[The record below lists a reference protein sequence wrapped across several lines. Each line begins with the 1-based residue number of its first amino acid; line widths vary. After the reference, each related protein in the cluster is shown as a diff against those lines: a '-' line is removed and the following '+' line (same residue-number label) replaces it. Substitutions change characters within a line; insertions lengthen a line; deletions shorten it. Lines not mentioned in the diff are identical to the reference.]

1 MRDCDDAERLP
12 RSAELPAGGVIIPWD
27 TNLNCPGFRALAIR
41 SGSVY
46 PELTLG
52 SAEPCLGAVLCPDTP
67 CSSPDYTVW
76 IEGCAR
82 IPRSSRINLPQSNSV
97 DKVVPEV
104 ELDGW
109 GCLHCSP

>member
-1 MRDCDDAERLP
+1 MIIVKG
-12 RSAELPAGGVIIPWD
+12 SAETVIISRDSTETPRISGLWQFPLDRLLPW
-27 TNLNCPGFRALAIR
+27 LSP
-41 SGSVY
+41 
-46 PELTLG
+46 G
-52 SAEPCLGAVLCPDTP
+52 SAEPCLGAMLAPDAP